1 MDVKSKKLTVAICQ
15 TFLFALV
22 AVWLLVSCENTTIS
36 VDHHLDE
43 KEELTNK
50 ISLVNNELS
59 LVIDKIKKEKA
70 SVPNKQNKINN
81 INLSINNLVKSIGHS
96 TSQAEQGKITENV
109 NNLILEIKKLQKIY
123 NVQPIDANYDAL
135 QDIDKQLSEVLRA
148 TKELEKLDRN
158 LYFDALRINA
168 SSIGTLTTI
177 ILALITLFSTFA
189 YYVIE
194 ARLKKEQ
201 SIGLKNTMKMFNLA
215 NANNLSDQGFHIYR
229 GFSEEKEY
237 LDELPLSTQEESNL
251 QIDKYQNF
259 SNLRMAIYLTI
270 ESLKIREQARIE
282 DTKENI
288 NYKISALANLAYY
301 YTELIVEGSKV
312 SINLVNGYT
321 KEKALETASL
331 AESLINENT
340 INKPFIEDCM
350 ESVLHTQVYL
360 NTEYYYDNHQ
370 EVVDYLDRILSSPHV
385 KNNRLLS
392 KVRKEKWFAI
402 ISQLKNKEPLIY
414 IK

>member
-1 MDVKSKKLTVAICQ
+1 M
-15 TFLFALV
+15 
-22 AVWLLVSCENTTIS
+22 
-36 VDHHLDE
+36 
-43 KEELTNK
+43 
-50 ISLVNNELS
+50 
-59 LVIDKIKKEKA
+59 
-70 SVPNKQNKINN
+70 
-81 INLSINNLVKSIGHS
+81 
-96 TSQAEQGKITENV
+96 
-109 NNLILEIKKLQKIY
+109 
-123 NVQPIDANYDAL
+123 